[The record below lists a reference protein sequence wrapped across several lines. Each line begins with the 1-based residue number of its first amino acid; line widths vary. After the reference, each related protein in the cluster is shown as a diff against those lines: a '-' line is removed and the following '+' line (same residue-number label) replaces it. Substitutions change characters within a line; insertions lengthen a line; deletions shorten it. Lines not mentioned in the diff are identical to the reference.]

1 MSARDSWARLPRCSH
16 GTSTEVKSLSRL
28 PKPMPR
34 VILPPDR
41 KSRVATVLASSAGWR
56 SADSSTEVPSRM
68 RLVAPATAASTVKAS
83 RLS

>member
-1 MSARDSWARLPRCSH
+1 MRARDSSARLPRCSQ
-16 GTSTEVKSLSRL
+16 GTSTELKSLSRL

-41 KSRVATVLASSAGWR
+41 KSRVATVLARSAGWR
-56 SADSSTEVPSRM
+56 RADSSTEVPSRM
-68 RLVAPATAASTVKAS
+68 RSVTPATAASTVNAS